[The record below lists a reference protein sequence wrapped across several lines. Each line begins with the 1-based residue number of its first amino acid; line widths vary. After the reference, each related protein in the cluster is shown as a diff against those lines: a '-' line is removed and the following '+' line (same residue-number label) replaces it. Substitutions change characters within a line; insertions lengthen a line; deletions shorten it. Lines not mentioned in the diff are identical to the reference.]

1 MSIGK
6 VAKLAGV
13 SSSTVSRVIN
23 NHPRVAPETAQS
35 VRRAMQTLGYTPSD
49 RRPGP
54 KPSVRTRA
62 PAADIAFLVLG
73 TSGSRATPA
82 FQDLLRGVSMGA
94 SRHELNLIFHHVADP
109 NRLPARVVDQKV
121 DGILLHG
128 ATPVGEA
135 RDLLRRIPT
144 VWLMGNVRRPDWG
157 DQVLPDG
164 YEIGEMAA
172 KYLINRGHKR
182 LAFLNLDAGHW
193 ALRVYGH
200 TFQSVGQD

>member
-1 MSIGK
+1 MSITR

-35 VRRAMQTLGYTPSD
+35 VRRAMATLGYTPSD

-54 KPSVRTRA
+54 KPSARSRA
-62 PAADIAFLVLG
+62 AADIAFLVLG

-109 NRLPARVVDQKV
+109 NRLPGRVVDQKV
-121 DGILLHG
+121 DGMLLHG

-135 RDLLRRIPT
+135 RELLRRIPT
-144 VWLMGNVRRPDWG
+144 VWLMGNVRRP
-157 DQVLPDG
+157 
-164 YEIGEMAA
+164 
-172 KYLINRGHKR
+172 
-182 LAFLNLDAGHW
+182 
-193 ALRVYGH
+193 
-200 TFQSVGQD
+200 